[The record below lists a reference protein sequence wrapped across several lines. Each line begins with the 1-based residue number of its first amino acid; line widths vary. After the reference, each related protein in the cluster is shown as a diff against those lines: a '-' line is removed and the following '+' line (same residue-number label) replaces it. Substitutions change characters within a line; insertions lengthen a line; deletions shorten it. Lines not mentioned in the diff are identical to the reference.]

1 MAGKSDRIRIG
12 SGAKGIERLE
22 AYLYGQAFSPH
33 CHDTYAIGITLSGIQ
48 TFHFRGERWH
58 CRPGQC
64 HILHPDETHDG
75 GAGTDE
81 GFSYRIVY
89 IDPSLVREAL
99 PGNPLPF
106 VGHPVID
113 AARLPGGCA
122 SEIWDIDG
130 DIDDVARIELVAAV
144 VNLLVSVS
152 SDVTKKSGPLALSRL
167 SRVRDLIAA
176 CPTERR
182 SMDELE
188 RLSGLD
194 RWTLA
199 RQFRA
204 AFGTSPSRF
213 RTLRQLDHVR
223 RLLKQGTSLA
233 EAAIEAGFA
242 DQSHMS
248 RQFKLAY
255 GLTPARW
262 AAALVQ
268 HRFAQPF
275 KTALGTLD

>member
-1 MAGKSDRIRIG
+1 VVNGYVNRYGGDMAGRSDRIRIG
-12 SGAKGIERLE
+12 SGAEGIERME

-48 TFHFRGERWH
+48 SFHFRGQRWH
-58 CRPGQC
+58 CFPGQC
-64 HILHPDETHDG
+64 HILHPDELHDG
-75 GAGTDE
+75 GAGTDA
-81 GFSYRIVY
+81 GFGYRIVY
-89 IDPSLVREAL
+89 IDPSLVQEAL
-99 PGNPLPF
+99 PGNSLPF
-106 VGHPVID
+106 VGHPVVD
-113 AARLPGGCA
+113 AARLPEGCA

-130 DIDDVARIELVAAV
+130 EIDDVARIELVAAV

-152 SDVTKKSGPLALSRL
+152 SDVTKKSGSIALSRVL
-167 SRVRDLIAA
+167 RVRDLLAA

-223 RLLKQGTSLA
+223 RLLRKGTSLA
-233 EAAIEAGFA
+233 QAAIEAGFA

-248 RQFKLAY
+248 RKFKLAY

-262 AAALVQ
+262 ATALV
-268 HRFAQPF
+268 
-275 KTALGTLD
+275 